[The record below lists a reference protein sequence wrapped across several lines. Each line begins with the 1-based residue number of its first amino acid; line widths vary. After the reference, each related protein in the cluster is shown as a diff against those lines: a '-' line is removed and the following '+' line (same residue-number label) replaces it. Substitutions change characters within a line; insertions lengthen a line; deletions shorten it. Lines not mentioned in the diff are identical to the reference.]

1 MTANTPASRKAKGR
15 RLQQAVR
22 QDLVDRLGID
32 PGDILSTAMGQS
44 RLRPL
49 PLAGGPR
56 AVPLRRRVQSAGTD
70 RLAGVVATM
79 HPERGSGGAR
89 PPPHPEAEPAGAAGR
104 APVERPPRAAPAR
117 SPMAKPRRGAVRGQ
131 ITMPT
136 YDSEYWRQQRQMA
149 TELGEP
155 FAEPFPWAP
164 ASMAEAAASLPDDV
178 REKLEA
184 LKCAE
189 ERVRA
194 QNRRMEEESNP
205 LLARKGW
212 RQPRK
217 RRKQP

>member
-32 PGDILSTAMGQS
+32 PGDILSHGDGAE

-56 AVPLRRRVQSAGTD
+56 AVSVRGRVQSAGTD
-70 RLAGVVATM
+70 RLAGVVETM
-79 HPERGSGGAR
+79 HQRTPQAEGLAPLLVLKQSRR
-89 PPPHPEAEPAGAAGR
+89 EALAVLR
-104 APVERPPRAAPAR
+104 WERPARAAPAR

-155 FAEPFPWAP
+155 FAEP
-164 ASMAEAAASLPDDV
+164 
-178 REKLEA
+178 
-184 LKCAE
+184 
-189 ERVRA
+189 
-194 QNRRMEEESNP
+194 
-205 LLARKGW
+205 
-212 RQPRK
+212 
-217 RRKQP
+217 